1 MRLTMLPV
9 WNLGFP
15 SGERRNLMDESRE
28 QGDSTP
34 TGSIPWDSSWPR
46 FADQDERRL
55 LFSYLE
61 ERFGIHETVFSHF
74 ELFSRRKSWWLFRK
88 TIDIPLPVRLKVSQ
102 VGMKAFDKVGKYLK
116 PTTRMIQL
124 FGHHATKGVQQVNDD
139 ELERLLRG
147 EPVEVD
153 RAIGD
158 GFVILRLREHVV
170 GVGLLMQGKITS
182 RIRKSESHRMVTA
195 LL

>member
-1 MRLTMLPV
+1 LFLSTMLPA
-9 WNLGFP
+9 WNQGCP

-28 QGDSTP
+28 QGDSIL

-46 FADQDERRL
+46 FADEDERRL

-61 ERFGIHETVFSHF
+61 ERFGIREKAFAEF
-74 ELFSRRKSWWLFRK
+74 EVFSRRKSWWLFRK
-88 TIDIPLPVRLKVSQ
+88 TTDVTLPGRLKVSQ
-102 VGMKAFDKVGKYLK
+102 VGLKAFDRVGKYLK

-124 FGHHATKGVQQVNDD
+124 FGHHATKGVYQLNDD
-139 ELERLLRG
+139 GFERLLRS

-153 RAIGD
+153 MAMED
-158 GFVILRLREHVV
+158 GFVILRLREHVL

-182 RIRKSESHRMVTA
+182 RIRQSEASRMVTT
-195 LL
+195 